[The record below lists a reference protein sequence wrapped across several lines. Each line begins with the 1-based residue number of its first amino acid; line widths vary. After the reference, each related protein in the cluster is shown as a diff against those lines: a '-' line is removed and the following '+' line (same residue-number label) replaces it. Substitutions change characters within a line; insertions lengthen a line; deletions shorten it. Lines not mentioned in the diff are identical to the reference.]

1 MLFNQAMD
9 IFTLPTL
16 KKAFIH
22 LVKKRFLTYNF
33 YIQSYSRA
41 QHTYTI
47 DYCHDYNTAK
57 FSKQGLYK

>member
-16 KKAFIH
+16 IKAFIH

-33 YIQSYSRA
+33 YIQSYSRRGIL
-41 QHTYTI
+41 T
-47 DYCHDYNTAK
+47 
-57 FSKQGLYK
+57 L